1 MGQGLCPD
9 FPLSPGEMT
18 RWVPDGAGCERFRTR
33 CPAAGLKV
41 PASFFSSVG
50 LRFRPRC
57 IAAKYVPC
65 EEIANY
71 ARAKNRLAGPVS
83 PVASIYYDTPPRDR
97 AGTRLFLCGWSLLS
111 KRSGHGGLDVI
122 RHTPLVKRAARGLES
137 HQRGRKQTRHQLES
151 NIGVLLKEE
160 TSARLS
166 EAMVK
171 LEQETV
177 ANPCPDRGRCPAP
190 PLDSWARPVLQ
201 LR

>member
-1 MGQGLCPD
+1 M
-9 FPLSPGEMT
+9 
-18 RWVPDGAGCERFRTR
+18 
-33 CPAAGLKV
+33 PAI
-41 PASFFSSVG
+41 FFSSVG
-50 LRFRPRC
+50 LLLGPRR
-57 IAAKYVPC
+57 ILALYPFSAKIGKC
-65 EEIANY
+65 ACT
-71 ARAKNRLAGPVS
+71 KNRVAAPVS